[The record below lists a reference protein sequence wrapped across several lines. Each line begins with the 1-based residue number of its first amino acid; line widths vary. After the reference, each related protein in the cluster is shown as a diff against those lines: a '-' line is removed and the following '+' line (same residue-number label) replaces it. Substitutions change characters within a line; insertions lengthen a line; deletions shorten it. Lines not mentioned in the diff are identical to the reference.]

1 VVGPV
6 NGIPRDPLRVG
17 RRVGRRV
24 ELIPTGFGVAPK
36 VADGKLQRNGGR
48 DGACRQR
55 GWSVTRPH
63 ATRRG
68 SGTPRDPS
76 RKRKGSPWSE
86 TRHDGDGEQL
96 GAWSKAEGFGD
107 EARVAGTSEV
117 VCARM
122 HESERAH
129 WLVRCSCASAERML
143 LTTGFRPGQSERR
156 LGSAHTRE
164 RVHRTRARR
173 AKATAWSRTCT
184 SVRPWDES
192 PGGARRRDGKRLG
205 AARALRRRD
214 WGVRGGVAA
223 RLRGCA
229 CA

>member
-6 NGIPRDPLRVG
+6 HGIPRDPLRVG

-36 VADGKLQRNGGR
+36 VADGKLQRNSGQE
-48 DGACRQR
+48 GARRRR

-63 ATRRG
+63 TTQRG
-68 SGTPRDPS
+68 FGTPRDPS
-76 RKRKGSPWSE
+76 RQRKGSPWSE

-96 GAWSKAEGFGD
+96 GTRSKAEGFGD
-107 EARVAGTSEV
+107 EARVASTSEV
-117 VCARM
+117 VCA
-122 HESERAH
+122 HVPESERAH
-129 WLVRCSCASAERML
+129 WLVRCSRASVERML
-143 LTTGFRPGQSERR
+143 LTTGFRPGQAERR

-164 RVHRTRARR
+164 CVHRTRARR
-173 AKATAWSRTCT
+173 AKATAWSSACM
-184 SVRPWDES
+184 SVRPWDEA
-192 PGGARRRDGKRLG
+192 PGRAWRRDGKRLG
-205 AARALRRRD
+205 AARAPRRRD

-229 CA
+229 CT